1 MQRTP
6 TFRCPWPVIFSMTLL
21 FMTGCGAMF
30 GGTRQLIRIDSS
42 PPGAKIKTSPPSG
55 EYSTPAS
62 MSLERKSDYS
72 LTFEKEGYSP
82 AKFELQ
88 RQLRVGI
95 VVLDVLGPNLIGVV
109 VDAVTGAWYKLI
121 PDVVNVSLTKVG
133 LIDGPEKI
141 DIRVEIAQGQTRQS
155 DVLRVTSSEPGV
167 AIHVQPRRD
176 R

>member
-6 TFRCPWPVIFSMTLL
+6 TFRCPWPVIFSMMLL

-30 GGTRQLIRIDSS
+30 GGTTQLIRVDSS
-42 PPGAKIKTSPPSG
+42 PPGAKIRTSPPSG

-62 MSLERKSDYS
+62 MSLERKSNYT

-82 AKFELQ
+82 AKFEIQ
-88 RQLRVGI
+88 HRLRGGI
-95 VVLDVLGPNLIGVV
+95 VALDVLAGLLGVV
-109 VDAVTGAWYKLI
+109 VDAATGAWYKLV

-155 DVLRVTSSEPGV
+155 DVLRVTSSEPGIV
-167 AIHVQPRRD
+167 IHVQPRRD